1 MYQRIRDLREDQ
13 DLSQKDIA
21 AEMERGAILKRT
33 NKEIIQDSI
42 RNSGLI

>member
-1 MYQRIRDLREDQ
+1 MAIVYYNQLENGGY
-13 DLSQKDIA
+13 SQKDIA
-21 AEMERGAILKRT
+21 DEMERGATLKRT

>member
-1 MYQRIRDLREDQ
+1 MSKVYYSQLEIGGY
-13 DLSQKDIA
+13 SQKDIA

-42 RNSGLI
+42 RNSRLI